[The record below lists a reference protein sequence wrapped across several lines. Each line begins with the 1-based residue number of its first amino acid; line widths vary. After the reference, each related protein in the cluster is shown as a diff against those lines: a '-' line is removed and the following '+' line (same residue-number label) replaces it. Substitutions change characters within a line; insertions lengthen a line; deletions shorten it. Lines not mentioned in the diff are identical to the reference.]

1 VRSPFHLLA
10 GLTVAAVL
18 LLLPPAAG
26 AAVPPGFVGMNA
38 DSVFSLNVSPKRQL
52 DTMVASGVES
62 IRVVFNWSAAQP
74 YPDWNH
80 VPLDQVANYLPSY
93 HVPTTFAQTDR
104 IVEAAARRGLT
115 VLPVVIY
122 TPYWDAAPQ
131 TLTAT
136 TVGVPRR
143 AAPYASY
150 LRLLVM
156 RYGPRGSFWSSH
168 PNVPKIPIRRWQIWN
183 EPDIHSYW
191 PVSGPW
197 APGYVWLLRSAH
209 AAIKRADPGAKVV
222 LAGLANYVWTDL
234 AKVYA
239 AGGRNFFDMVA
250 VHPYTKVPRG
260 VITILR
266 LVRNVM
272 NRAGDGGKPM
282 ILTELG
288 WPSALGK
295 VSGIPADFET
305 TEAGQARMLAEV
317 LPMLARV
324 RRQLGLMGFYYYTW
338 ITHEVKGGSDAFAF
352 AGLLRFDNGRVTA
365 KPAYWAFCRGA
376 LKLEGWRSTAAV
388 ATRCARPG

>member
-1 VRSPFHLLA
+1 MRSPFHLVA
-10 GLTVAAVL
+10 GLAVAAML
-18 LLLPPAAG
+18 LLVPTTAG

-38 DSVFSLNVSPKRQL
+38 DSVFSLGVSPKRQI

-74 YPDWNH
+74 YPDWNQ
-80 VPLDQVANYLPSY
+80 VPLSAVGDYLPY
-93 HVPTTFAQTDR
+93 HVPTSFAQTDR

-122 TPYWDAAPQ
+122 TPYWDVAPLTFTAL
-131 TLTAT
+131 TL
-136 TVGVPRR
+136 GVPRR

-150 LRLLVM
+150 LRLLVG

-168 PNVPKIPIRRWQIWN
+168 RNVPKIPIRTWQIWN
-183 EPDIHSYW
+183 EPDIHSFW
-191 PVSGPW
+191 SVSPSW
-197 APGYVWLLRSAH
+197 APSYVRLLRSAH

-222 LAGLANYVWTDL
+222 LAGLSNYVWADL

-239 AGGRNFFDMVA
+239 AGGRNLFDVVA
-250 VHPYTKVPRG
+250 VHPYTKVASG

-272 NRAGDGGKPM
+272 NRAGDRGKPM

-295 VSGIPADFET
+295 VSIRADFET
-305 TEAGQARMLAEV
+305 TEAGQARLLAEV
-317 LPMLARV
+317 LPLLARV
-324 RRQLGLMGFYYYTW
+324 RRQLELTGFYYYTW
-338 ITHEVKGGSDAFAF
+338 VTQEVKDGSDAFAF
-352 AGLLRFDNGRVTA
+352 AGLFRFDNGRVTA
-365 KPAYWAFCRGA
+365 KPAYEAFRRGA
-376 LKLEGWRSTAAV
+376 LKLEACRQKAAV

>member
-1 VRSPFHLLA
+1 MRSPFHLLA
-10 GLTVAAVL
+10 GLAVTAVL
-18 LLLPPAAG
+18 LLLPTTAG

-38 DSVFSLNVSPKRQL
+38 DSVFSLNVSPERQL

-80 VPLDQVANYLPSY
+80 VPLDQVSDYLPY
-93 HVPTTFAQTDR
+93 HVPTSFAQTDR

-122 TPYWDAAPQ
+122 TPSWDVAPNTFTAL
-131 TLTAT
+131 TL
-136 TVGVPRR
+136 GVPRR

-168 PNVPKIPIRRWQIWN
+168 RDVPKIPIRSWQIWN
-183 EPDIHSYW
+183 EPDIHSFW
-191 PVSGPW
+191 SVSPSW
-197 APGYVWLLRSAH
+197 APSYVRLLRSAH
-209 AAIKRADPGAKVV
+209 AAIKRADRGAKVV
-222 LAGLANYVWTDL
+222 LAGLSNYVWTDL

-239 AGGRNFFDMVA
+239 AGGRKLFDVVA
-250 VHPYTKVPRG
+250 VHPYTKVPSG
-260 VITILR
+260 VIRILQ
-266 LVRNVM
+266 LVRDVM
-272 NRAGDGGKPM
+272 DRAGDRGKPM

-295 VSGIPADFET
+295 VSLRADFET
-305 TEAGQARMLAEV
+305 NEAGQARKLAEV
-317 LPMLARV
+317 LPLLAQV
-324 RRQLGLMGFYYYTW
+324 RRQLELTGFYYYTW
-338 ITHEVKGGSDAFAF
+338 ITQEVKDGSDAFAF

-365 KPAYWAFCRGA
+365 KAAYRAFRRGA
-376 LKLEGWRSTAAV
+376 LKLEACRKKAAV